1 MRSDPL
7 GSLQSRIRGLEI
19 DMRKNTIYG
28 ALLGILLLGFTI
40 PGVALAD
47 GGGEGC
53 SNIGTWFGVAPFPPD
68 QMPPPSVVI
77 PPPPWDV
84 TYLTGWVASAL
95 GKSNNEGTNIFEYPI
110 FDPTLGIEDPPFSL
124 AARLGDMRGNWK
136 RTGGNTF
143 DYTFMGFA
151 FDASNMPVYI
161 AKVSGQVT
169 LLIECQYQHTTAVME
184 VFLPFMSPFHDSG
197 PIAVIPL
204 GEFYGYRAKVD
215 LPY

>member
-1 MRSDPL
+1 MRSDSI
-7 GSLQSRIRGLEI
+7 GSLQSRIRGLEV
-19 DMRKNTIYG
+19 DMRKHIIYSV
-28 ALLGILLLGFTI
+28 LLGILMLGLMI
-40 PGVALAD
+40 PGVALA
-47 GGGEGC
+47 GGGGKGC

-95 GKSNNEGTNIFEYPI
+95 GKSNNKGTNIFEYPT
-110 FDPTLGIEDPPFSL
+110 FDATLKGAFPL
-124 AARLGDMRGNWK
+124 ATRLGSMRGNWK
-136 RTGGNTF
+136 RTGRNTF

-151 FDASNMPVYI
+151 FDASNAPVYI

-169 LLIECQYQHTTAVME
+169 LFRKCQYQYTTAVIE
-184 VFLPFMSPFHDSG
+184 VFLPSMNPFDDSG
-197 PIAVIPL
+197 PIAMESL

>member
-1 MRSDPL
+1 
-7 GSLQSRIRGLEI
+7 
-19 DMRKNTIYG
+19 MRKKTIYG
-28 ALLGILLLGFTI
+28 ALLGILMLVFTI

-47 GGGEGC
+47 GDGEGC

-95 GKSNNEGTNIFEYPI
+95 GKSNKEGTNIFEYPI
-110 FDPTLGIEDPPFSL
+110 FDPTLGIEDPPFNL

-143 DYTFMGFA
+143 DYTFTGFA
-151 FDASNMPVYI
+151 YDASNMPVYI

-169 LLIECQYQHTTAVME
+169 LFNKCQYQHTTAVME
-184 VFLPFMSPFHDSG
+184 VFVPFMSPFHDSG

-204 GEFYGYRAKVD
+204 GEFYGYRAKVE